1 MLSSWYARAS
11 AWHRVGLQCPP
22 GTSIL
27 PVRTTSL
34 VGIVTCKQVQ
44 NILFV
49 RFNNKPHHKYR
60 SGRDFPNE
68 IMSKQGLEGN
78 RFPDGDK
85 RTEESITERHS
96 RRRNSIYKSRVPG
109 QRVTYSGNQ
118 RWTFFF
124 TARENM
130 RERWNMYF
138 AKVIKCQGYFLR
150 CSLNCLW
157 EMKKVLVSLCR

>member
-1 MLSSWYARAS
+1 
-11 AWHRVGLQCPP
+11 
-22 GTSIL
+22 
-27 PVRTTSL
+27 
-34 VGIVTCKQVQ
+34 
-44 NILFV
+44 
-49 RFNNKPHHKYR
+49 
-60 SGRDFPNE
+60 
-68 IMSKQGLEGN
+68 MSKQGLEGN

-124 TARENM
+124 TAGENM

-138 AKVIKCQGYFLR
+138 AKVIKYQGYFLR

-157 EMKKVLVSLCR
+157 KMKKVLVSLCRWGNLKALGSWVYAHPGLCWFPRSRAWGSMHRNSLKDKGSWFPQGHQWISD